1 MGDVTGLSRRDGRR
15 DAELKKASQ
24 KSQNVVYCLYRAFF
38 ALYRQT
44 ESKKSAFADIVK
56 RENDMKRTVKLKGA
70 LRLYLNWPLV
80 MILLLLGVNV
90 GILVVDKKAAGVM
103 AVFVAAYA
111 LTAVLIH
118 FIKKPLII
126 NELVRFAAAY
136 SQVQHRLLK
145 ELAIPY
151 IIMDTDG
158 TILWAN
164 DEFMDLADLLPRQK
178 NIKAIIPEI
187 TEDILPTVENDISIH
202 VKVNERNYEVCM
214 RVVKAPGF
222 HEDVLWQEVQNRS
235 NELIAL
241 YMYDET
247 DIIILKKEN
256 QDQKLITGLLY
267 IDNYEEVFESI
278 DEVRRS
284 LLTALVDRKINK
296 FMVSIDAIIK
306 KLEKDKYIFVFQHK
320 YLSQLE
326 ASRFTLLEEVRGSS
340 IGNDAPTVTISMG
353 LGVNAESYLS
363 GYEMARGAIDLALG
377 RGGDQAVVKDGSK
390 ISYYGGTNVQVE
402 KTTRVKA
409 RVKAHALK
417 EFVEGK
423 ERVVVMGH
431 SIGDIDSF
439 GSAVGIYRIAKALNK
454 KAHIVI
460 NEITSSI
467 RPMLTKFLESNDYEE
482 DMIIDGTKAQELV
495 DNNTLLVV
503 VDVNRPNLTECE
515 ALLSMTRT
523 IVILDHHRQT
533 GEGIPNAVLSYI
545 EPYAS
550 SACEMVAEILQYIG
564 EGLKLRPLEADAM
577 YAGIMIDTNNFL
589 TKIGVRTFEAA
600 AYLRRNGADVTR
612 IRKMFRTDMPEYY
625 ARAKAIAA
633 AEIFEDKFAISVSAS
648 DGVDSPT
655 VVAAQTANELLN
667 INGIIASFVLTQ
679 FGGRIYV
686 SARSIDELNVQVVME
701 RLGGGGHISVAG
713 AQFDDCDIDTAVERV
728 KDVLRR
734 MIDDGEIKL

>member
-1 MGDVTGLSRRDGRR
+1 MTCAIHIAASTSAAVPPRSPS
-15 DAELKKASQ
+15 KKATLA
-24 KSQNVVYCLYRAFF
+24 VV
-38 ALYRQT
+38 
-44 ESKKSAFADIVK
+44 
-56 RENDMKRTVKLKGA
+56 
-70 LRLYLNWPLV
+70 
-80 MILLLLGVNV
+80 
-90 GILVVDKKAAGVM
+90 
-103 AVFVAAYA
+103 
-111 LTAVLIH
+111 
-118 FIKKPLII
+118 
-126 NELVRFAAAY
+126 
-136 SQVQHRLLK
+136 
-145 ELAIPY
+145 
-151 IIMDTDG
+151 
-158 TILWAN
+158 
-164 DEFMDLADLLPRQK
+164 
-178 NIKAIIPEI
+178 
-187 TEDILPTVENDISIH
+187 
-202 VKVNERNYEVCM
+202 
-214 RVVKAPGF
+214 
-222 HEDVLWQEVQNRS
+222 RS
-235 NELIAL
+235 
-241 YMYDET
+241 
-247 DIIILKKEN
+247 
-256 QDQKLITGLLY
+256 
-267 IDNYEEVFESI
+267 
-278 DEVRRS
+278 
-284 LLTALVDRKINK
+284 
-296 FMVSIDAIIK
+296 
-306 KLEKDKYIFVFQHK
+306 
-320 YLSQLE
+320 
-326 ASRFTLLEEVRGSS
+326 GS
-340 IGNDAPTVTISMG
+340 
-353 LGVNAESYLS
+353 
-363 GYEMARGAIDLALG
+363 
-377 RGGDQAVVKDGSK
+377 VKDGSK

-423 ERVVVMGH
+423 DKVVVMGH

-439 GSAVGIYRIAKALNK
+439 GSAVGVYRIAKALNK

-482 DMIIDGTKAQELV
+482 DMVIDGTRAQELV

-523 IVILDHHRQT
+523 IVVLDHHRQT

-633 AEIFEDKFAISVSAS
+633 AEIFEERFAISVSAS

-667 INGIIASFVLTQ
+667 INGIVASFVLTQ

-728 KDVLRR
+728 KNVLRR